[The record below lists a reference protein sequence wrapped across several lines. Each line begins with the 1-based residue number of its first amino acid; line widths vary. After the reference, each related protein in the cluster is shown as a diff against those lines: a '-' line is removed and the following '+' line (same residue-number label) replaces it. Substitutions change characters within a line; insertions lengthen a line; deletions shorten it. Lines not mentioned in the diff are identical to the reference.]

1 MNVDDTLRV
10 PYINFLSKIFSM
22 IKWIYGFFYFDTKKY
37 SLTENR
43 QTLKRLHHHFRNTLS
58 AI

>member
-22 IKWIYGFFYFDTKKY
+22 IKWIDGFFYFNTEKY
-37 SLTENR
+37 SLTED
-43 QTLKRLHHHFRNTLS
+43 TP
-58 AI
+58 

>member
-22 IKWIYGFFYFDTKKY
+22 IKWIYGFYFNTEKY
-37 SLTENR
+37 SLTED
-43 QTLKRLHHHFRNTLS
+43 TP
-58 AI
+58 